1 MDNTKK
7 RGEAAVLVFVVF
19 LLGALLGG
27 GGNHVWGERVWGKQI
42 INSQPTRNEIVGD
55 LTRDL
60 QLTQDQQKQL
70 GSIVDDTRAQW
81 RTLYTTIEPQH
92 EQIRQQSRDRIRAI
106 LTPDQKPKFEEFMHR
121 IDEQRKKDEQQL
133 PR

>member
-1 MDNTKK
+1 MENTKK

-27 GGNHVWGERVWGKQI
+27 VGNHVWGERVWGKQI
-42 INSQPTRNEIVGD
+42 VNTQPTRNQIVGD

-60 QLTQDQQKQL
+60 QLTPDQQKQL

-81 RTLYTTIEPQH
+81 KALYAPVEPQH
-92 EQIRQQSRDRIRAI
+92 EQIRQQARDRMRAI
-106 LTPDQKPKFEEFMHR
+106 LTPEQKPKFEEFMHR
-121 IDEQRKKDEQQL
+121 IDVQRQKDEQQL
-133 PR
+133 PH

>member
-27 GGNHVWGERVWGKQI
+27 VGNHVWGERVWGKQI
-42 INSQPTRNEIVGD
+42 VNTQPTRNEIVGE

-60 QLTQDQQKQL
+60 QLTPDQQKQL

-133 PR
+133 AR

>member
-1 MDNTKK
+1 MENTKK
-7 RGEAAVLVFVVF
+7 RGEAAVLVLVVF

-27 GGNHVWGERVWGKQI
+27 VGNHVWGERVWGKQT
-42 INSQPTRNEIVGD
+42 SSTQLTRNQIVD
-55 LTRDL
+55 ALTRDL
-60 QLTQDQQKQL
+60 QLTPDQQKQL

-92 EQIRQQSRDRIRAI
+92 EQIREQARDRMRAI
-106 LTPDQKPKFEEFMHR
+106 LTPDQKPKFEEFMHH

-133 PR
+133 AR

>member
-7 RGEAAVLVFVVF
+7 RGEAAFLFFVVF

-27 GGNHVWGERVWGKQI
+27 VGNHVWGERVWGKQI

-92 EQIRQQSRDRIRAI
+92 EQIREQSRNRIRAI
-106 LTPDQKPKFEEFMHR
+106 LTPEQKPKFEEFMHR
-121 IDEQRKKDEQQL
+121 IDEQRQKDDQQL

>member
-27 GGNHVWGERVWGKQI
+27 VGNHVWGERVWGKQI
-42 INSQPTRNEIVGD
+42 INTQPTRNEIVGD

-60 QLTQDQQKQL
+60 QLTPDQQKQL

-106 LTPDQKPKFEEFMHR
+106 LTPDQKPKFEDFMHR
-121 IDEQRKKDEQQL
+121 IDEQRKKDEQQIA
-133 PR
+133 R

>member
-7 RGEAAVLVFVVF
+7 RGEAAVLVLVVF

-27 GGNHVWGERVWGKQI
+27 VGNHVWGERVWGKQI
-42 INSQPTRNEIVGD
+42 VNTQPTRNEIVGE

-60 QLTQDQQKQL
+60 QLTPDQQKQL

>member
-1 MDNTKK
+1 MENSKK
-7 RGEAAVLVFVVF
+7 RGEAAALVIVVF
-19 LLGALLGG
+19 LLGVLLGG
-27 GGNHVWGERVWGKQI
+27 VGNHLLGERVWGEQT
-42 INSQPTRNEIVGD
+42 INTQPTRNEIVGR

-60 QLTQDQQKQL
+60 QLTPDQQKQL
-70 GSIVDDTRAQW
+70 GAIVDDTRAQW

-106 LTPDQKPKFEEFMHR
+106 LTPDQKPKFEEFMR
-121 IDEQRKKDEQQL
+121 RLDEQRKKDDQQL

>member
-1 MDNTKK
+1 MENSKK
-7 RGEAAVLVFVVF
+7 RSEAAVLVLVVF

-27 GGNHVWGERVWGKQI
+27 VGNHVWGERVWGKQT
-42 INSQPTRNEIVGD
+42 INTQPTRNQLVGD

-60 QLTQDQQKQL
+60 QLTPDQQQQL

-92 EQIRQQSRDRIRAI
+92 EQIRKQARDRMRAI
-106 LTPDQKPKFEEFMHR
+106 LTPEQKPKFEAFMHR
-121 IDEQRKKDEQQL
+121 IDEQRQKDEQQL
-133 PR
+133 AR

>member
-1 MDNTKK
+1 MENTKK
-7 RGEAAVLVFVVF
+7 RGEAAVLVLVVF

-27 GGNHVWGERVWGKQI
+27 VGNHVWGERVWGKQI
-42 INSQPTRNEIVGD
+42 INTQPTRNEIVGD

-60 QLTQDQQKQL
+60 QLTPDQQKQL

-81 RTLYTTIEPQH
+81 RTLYITIEPRH
-92 EQIRQQSRDRIRAI
+92 EQIREQSRDRIRAI
-106 LTPDQKPKFEEFMHR
+106 LTPDQKPKFEDFMHR

>member
-7 RGEAAVLVFVVF
+7 RGEAAVLVLVVF

-27 GGNHVWGERVWGKQI
+27 VGNHVWGERVWGKQI
-42 INSQPTRNEIVGD
+42 VNTQPTRNEIVGE

-60 QLTQDQQKQL
+60 QLTPDQQKQL

-121 IDEQRKKDEQQL
+121 IDEQRKKDEQQIA
-133 PR
+133 R

>member
-1 MDNTKK
+1 MENTKK
-7 RGEAAVLVFVVF
+7 RGEAALLVFVVF

-27 GGNHVWGERVWGKQI
+27 VGNHVWGERVWGKQT
-42 INSQPTRNEIVGD
+42 INTLPTRNQIVGD

-60 QLTQDQQKQL
+60 QLTPDQQQQL

-81 RTLYTTIEPQH
+81 RTLYTTIEPRH
-92 EQIRQQSRDRIRAI
+92 EQIRGKSRNPIRGRVN
-106 LTPDQKPKFEEFMHR
+106 PDQKPKFEEFMHR
-121 IDEQRKKDEQQL
+121 IDEQRQKDDQQL

>member
-7 RGEAAVLVFVVF
+7 RGEAAVLVLVVF

-27 GGNHVWGERVWGKQI
+27 VGNHVWGERVWGKQI

-60 QLTQDQQKQL
+60 QLTPDQQKQL

-133 PR
+133 AR

>member
-1 MDNTKK
+1 MENTKK
-7 RGEAAVLVFVVF
+7 RGEAAVLVLVVF

-27 GGNHVWGERVWGKQI
+27 VGNHVWGERVWGKQTM
-42 INSQPTRNEIVGD
+42 NAQPTRNQIVSD

-60 QLTQDQQKQL
+60 ELTPDQQKQL

-106 LTPDQKPKFEEFMHR
+106 LTPDQKPKFEDFMHR
-121 IDEQRKKDEQQL
+121 IDEQRKKDDQQL

>member
-7 RGEAAVLVFVVF
+7 RGEAAVLVLVVF

-27 GGNHVWGERVWGKQI
+27 VGNHVWGERVWGKQI
-42 INSQPTRNEIVGD
+42 VNTQPTRNEIVGE

-60 QLTQDQQKQL
+60 QLTPDQQKQL

-92 EQIRQQSRDRIRAI
+92 EQIRQQSRDRIRAT

>member
-7 RGEAAVLVFVVF
+7 RGEAAVLVLVVF

-27 GGNHVWGERVWGKQI
+27 VGNHVWGERVWGKQI
-42 INSQPTRNEIVGD
+42 INTQPTRNEIVGE

-60 QLTQDQQKQL
+60 QLTPDQQKQL

-121 IDEQRKKDEQQL
+121 IDEQRQKDEKEL
-133 PR
+133 VR

>member
-27 GGNHVWGERVWGKQI
+27 VGNHVWGERVWGKQI

-133 PR
+133 AR

>member
-1 MDNTKK
+1 
-7 RGEAAVLVFVVF
+7 
-19 LLGALLGG
+19 
-27 GGNHVWGERVWGKQI
+27 VWGERVWGKQI

-106 LTPDQKPKFEEFMHR
+106 LTPDQKPKFEDFMHR
-121 IDEQRKKDEQQL
+121 IDEQRKKDEQQIA
-133 PR
+133 R

>member
-7 RGEAAVLVFVVF
+7 RGEAAVLVLVVF

-27 GGNHVWGERVWGKQI
+27 VGNHVWGERVWGKQI
-42 INSQPTRNEIVGD
+42 INTQPTRNEIVGE

-60 QLTQDQQKQL
+60 QLTPDQQKQL

-121 IDEQRKKDEQQL
+121 IDEQRKKDEQQIA
-133 PR
+133 R

>member
-7 RGEAAVLVFVVF
+7 RGEAAVLVLVVF

-27 GGNHVWGERVWGKQI
+27 VGNHVWGERVWGKQI
-42 INSQPTRNEIVGD
+42 INTQPTRNEIVGD

-60 QLTQDQQKQL
+60 QLTPDQQKQL

-92 EQIRQQSRDRIRAI
+92 EQIRQQSRDRIRAT

>member
-7 RGEAAVLVFVVF
+7 RGEAAVLVLVVF

-27 GGNHVWGERVWGKQI
+27 VGNHVWGERVWGKQI

-121 IDEQRKKDEQQL
+121 IDEQRKKDEQQIA
-133 PR
+133 R